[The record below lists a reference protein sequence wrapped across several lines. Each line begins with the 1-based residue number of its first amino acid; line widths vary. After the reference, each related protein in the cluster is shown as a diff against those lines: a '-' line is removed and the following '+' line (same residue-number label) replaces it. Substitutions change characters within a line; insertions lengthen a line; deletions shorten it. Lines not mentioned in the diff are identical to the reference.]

1 MNYPKTKDRESLVS
15 GAVYVQ
21 RLEAVVK
28 HMIEPLRDVPF
39 RLVIE
44 SLSGHHVI
52 PFKPDDKKDQSLLSL
67 LKNVAQTALK
77 DINKNGIRSRRPN
90 EVGNAIESFVEK
102 ALIKSEVKR
111 AGKPQVNGKTKSA
124 GYPDLEFVDQND
136 RLNYLEC
143 KTFNRKNVETTQ
155 RSFYLSPSEDFKITQ
170 DAHHFVLSLEMNQKS
185 PGVYLCQ
192 GWKVL
197 SLEKLL
203 VDVKHEFNSDN
214 KRLYAGE
221 LLLAEGH

>member
-15 GAVYVQ
+15 DAVYVQ
-21 RLEAVVK
+21 RLESIVK
-28 HMIEPLRDVPF
+28 HMIEPLKDVPF

-44 SLSGHHVI
+44 SLSGHRVV
-52 PFKPDDKKDQSLLSL
+52 PFKPSDEKDGSNSF
-67 LKNVAQTALK
+67 KRY
-77 DINKNGIRSRRPN
+77 INKEGIRSRRPN
-90 EVGNAIESFVEK
+90 EVGNAIEAFVEK
-102 ALIKSEVKR
+102 ALIESGARK

-124 GYPDLEFVDQND
+124 GYPDLEFVDQNE
-136 RLNYLEC
+136 RRNYLEC

-170 DAHHFVLSLEMNQKS
+170 DVHHFVLSLEMNQKS
-185 PGVYLCQ
+185 PGVYYCQ
-192 GWKVL
+192 GWKIL

-221 LLLAEGH
+221 LLLAEGY